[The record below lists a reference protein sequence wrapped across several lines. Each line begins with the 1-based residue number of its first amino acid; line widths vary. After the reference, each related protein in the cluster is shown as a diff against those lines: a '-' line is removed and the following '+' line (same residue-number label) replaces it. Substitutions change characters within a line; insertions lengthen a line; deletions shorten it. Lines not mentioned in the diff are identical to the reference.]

1 MAAIS
6 VPEVWARAVR
16 SGAVWVG
23 IETGAA
29 ALLSVLSAFV
39 VARLVG
45 GAEVGTGAAAVALHV
60 LLSVPVNAL
69 FADAIVQMR
78 RLPGWL
84 AATAFWSAGMA
95 GLLACGLEYAGG
107 VWLAAGFGDARLVP
121 MSALLAAT
129 LPLVGCGGAV
139 GGILLRGGQYRVLAG
154 RTLIGQGCGTAVGIA
169 LAWGGAG
176 AWALAG
182 QQAAT
187 SLGGALALLGRAGYR
202 PRPVWRSAGLVRLLR
217 VGAPLAA
224 STFVQQSRYRL
235 FAMLLGAVSGAAVLG
250 QVHMAFRLVDTVREL
265 LASALWRLAF
275 PAMARRQHDLA
286 ALRAHLDRTLA
297 LSALVVFPLIAALA
311 LAIRPVVG
319 LLLGPAWSGAA
330 DASGPLL
337 LLMGYVFL
345 AFPGGVAATAR
356 GRPGIALRANLA
368 SLGLTLA
375 GVAALRPETARE
387 AAWIWAAAQF
397 VAAPYVLAATART
410 LRMAPGRQWRAGL
423 APLAMAAAS
432 GAMAA
437 CVAPGWGA
445 GPDAVARCLLA
456 AGLYGGAALLFLRGT
471 LADAG
476 AALLS
481 GQAGRP

>member
-1 MAAIS
+1 MNA
-6 VPEVWARAVR
+6 PQLNT
-16 SGAVWVG
+16 
-23 IETGAA
+23 IEIEIDG
-29 ALLSVLSAFV
+29 
-39 VARLVG
+39 
-45 GAEVGTGAAAVALHV
+45 
-60 LLSVPVNAL
+60 
-69 FADAIVQMR
+69 
-78 RLPGWL
+78 
-84 AATAFWSAGMA
+84 
-95 GLLACGLEYAGG
+95 
-107 VWLAAGFGDARLVP
+107 
-121 MSALLAAT
+121 
-129 LPLVGCGGAV
+129 
-139 GGILLRGGQYRVLAG
+139 
-154 RTLIGQGCGTAVGIA
+154 
-169 LAWGGAG
+169 
-176 AWALAG
+176 AG